1 MVKIQESRGKSGE
14 SFARIFGNAQMA
26 LLFSKVQSAVI
37 RSGFELES
45 MIASAIPS
53 EMKTT
58 LSELD
63 EITAD
68 IRDQPPIQ
76 VVVKPSRPDPDQPN
90 KSIEADLLVVD
101 NTKRMF
107 MLIEVKDGYV
117 FDTKKSD
124 GKLASLKK
132 ITAWLAQEFAYRA
145 QYFFC
150 SFNQENKAAI
160 VEGAKKR
167 FSIENVMTGRE
178 LCEYIGIDYDKL
190 RRQRENDQTAN
201 RRYFLK
207 QLLNIPEIRDE
218 VNSLLEQPRG
228 GLERED

>member
-14 SFARIFGNAQMA
+14 SFARIFGNERMA

-45 MIASAIPS
+45 MIESAIPS

-63 EITAD
+63 EITSD

-76 VVVKPSRPDPDQPN
+76 VVIRPSRPDPDQPN
-90 KSIEADLLVVD
+90 KSIEADLLIVD
-101 NTKRMF
+101 NPNRMF
-107 MLIEVKDGYV
+107 MLVEVKDGYV

-124 GKLASLKK
+124 GELASLKN
-132 ITAWLAQEFAYRA
+132 ITAWLAQAFAYRA

-167 FSIENVMTGRE
+167 FSLKHVMTGRE
-178 LCEYIGIDYDKL
+178 LCEYIGIDYDEL
-190 RRQRENDQTAN
+190 RRQRENDQAAN

-207 QLLNIPEIRDE
+207 QLLDIPEIRDE
-218 VNSLLEQPRG
+218 VISLLERSHE